1 MNPFAKTIT
10 ARICQA
16 AVGFSRLT
24 GYARTLPS
32 GCSDHPLAPQWL
44 APKGQALP
52 AEEIAITE
60 LQSET
65 QPIRGQ
71 LSNFGLL
78 LL

>member
-10 ARICQA
+10 ARTSQA

-32 GCSDHPLAPQWL
+32 GGSEHPCAPQWL

-52 AEEIAITE
+52 AEELPIAE

-65 QPIRGQ
+65 QPICSQR
-71 LSNFGLL
+71 SNFGLL